1 MSIRAKIINGNLLKE
16 VQMTN
21 EMNQLLEYFEKS
33 TADIWEPSNSE
44 ALNHIDEIKN
54 FFEIYIDRNNTQ
66 FSGAEKGHI
75 DENVQYRLL
84 EILNLMSR
92 KLMVAPSEESFIKM
106 RMVDED
112 FLTAIRIKSDE
123 IRKIGERLENE
134 STRTQ
139 ILIEK
144 YMR

>member
-1 MSIRAKIINGNLLKE
+1 
-16 VQMTN
+16 MTN
-21 EMNQLLEYFEKS
+21 EMRKLLEYFEKS

-66 FSGAEKGHI
+66 FPGAEKGHI
-75 DENVQYRLL
+75 DENAQYRLL
-84 EILNLMSR
+84 KILNLMSR

-112 FLTAIRIKSDE
+112 FLDAIRVKSDE

-134 STRTQ
+134 SKRTQ
-139 ILIEK
+139 FLIEK

>member
-1 MSIRAKIINGNLLKE
+1 
-16 VQMTN
+16 MTN
-21 EMNQLLEYFEKS
+21 EMKNLVEYFEKS

-54 FFEIYIDRNNTQ
+54 FFEVIIDKNNTR
-66 FSGAEKGHI
+66 FSGSEKGHI
-75 DENVQYRLL
+75 DENTKYRIL
-84 EILNLMSR
+84 EILNLISR
-92 KLMVAPSEESFIKM
+92 KLRVAPSEESFIKM

-112 FLTAIRIKSDE
+112 FLTAMRIKSDE

-139 ILIEK
+139 LLIEK
-144 YMR
+144 YIR